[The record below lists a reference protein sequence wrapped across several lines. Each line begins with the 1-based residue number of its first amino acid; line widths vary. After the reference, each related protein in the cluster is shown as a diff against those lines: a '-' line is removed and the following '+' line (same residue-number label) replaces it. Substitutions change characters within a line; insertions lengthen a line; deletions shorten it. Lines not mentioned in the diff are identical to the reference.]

1 MSFFA
6 CHIDVI
12 EALSLQLDSE
22 WRTFGSRL
30 RVEAAIMDSIEKDK
44 ANVGERMLQL
54 VEKWLG
60 GEDQTGDLPRTWDT
74 VVQVVKGMGKVPLAK
89 QLAEKHGVQKT

>member
-1 MSFFA
+1 MSFFT

-12 EALSLQLDSE
+12 VALSPQLNSE
-22 WRTFGSRL
+22 WRAFGSRL
-30 RVEAAIMDSIEKDK
+30 RVKGAIMDSIEKNK

-60 GEDQTGDLPRTWDT
+60 EEDHTGDLPRTW
-74 VVQVVKGMGKVPLAK
+74 QWCR
-89 QLAEKHGVQKT
+89 Q